1 MDTERNR
8 QIVLAGDAGAGKK
21 KRGKMSDA
29 VSESGRWMKKGTR
42 TDSEEDK
49 QERKEGP
56 GKKKRGLGGIYIET
70 SVSHYRQI
78 CV

>member
-1 MDTERNR
+1 
-8 QIVLAGDAGAGKK
+8 
-21 KRGKMSDA
+21 MSDA

-49 QERKEGP
+49 QERKGGTW
-56 GKKKRGLGGIYIET
+56 GKKKGLGGIYIET
-70 SVSHYRQI
+70 TVSHYRQI

>member
-1 MDTERNR
+1 
-8 QIVLAGDAGAGKK
+8 
-21 KRGKMSDA
+21 MSDA

-42 TDSEEDK
+42 TDSEE
-49 QERKEGP
+49 EKEGP
-56 GKKKRGLGGIYIET
+56 GEKKKGLGGIYIET

>member
-1 MDTERNR
+1 
-8 QIVLAGDAGAGKK
+8 
-21 KRGKMSDA
+21 MSDA

-49 QERKEGP
+49 QGRKGGTG
-56 GKKKRGLGGIYIET
+56 GKKGLGGIYIET
-70 SVSHYRQI
+70 SVSRYGQI